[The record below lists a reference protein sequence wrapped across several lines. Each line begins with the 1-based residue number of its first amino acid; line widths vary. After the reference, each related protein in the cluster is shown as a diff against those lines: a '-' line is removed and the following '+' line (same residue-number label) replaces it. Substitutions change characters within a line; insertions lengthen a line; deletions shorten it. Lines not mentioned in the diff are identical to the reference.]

1 MTALFYKFIS
11 LLPVKKY
18 SGDIPVI
25 SVTVKLS
32 LFYILLY
39 HYVVFSTFSQNIRC
53 IGQQNPSATSYHL
66 NAFYFYI
73 FYLQRGRTDTGETCR
88 ALTSTMVLNRN
99 EVVINA
105 SGRRDVPTLNY
116 LTLSFK
122 QADTRDW
129 TPIDLTMPSSIA
141 GHPTSH

>member
-18 SGDIPVI
+18 SCDIPVI

-39 HYVVFSTFSQNIRC
+39 HYVVFSTFSQHIRC

-66 NAFYFYI
+66 NAVFWKVCI
-73 FYLQRGRTDTGETCR
+73 HVRLKC
-88 ALTSTMVLNRN
+88 
-99 EVVINA
+99 
-105 SGRRDVPTLNY
+105 DVGWP
-116 LTLSFK
+116 
-122 QADTRDW
+122 A
-129 TPIDLTMPSSIA
+129 IDEGIVKSIGVQSRVSA
-141 GHPTSH
+141 CLKLKVR